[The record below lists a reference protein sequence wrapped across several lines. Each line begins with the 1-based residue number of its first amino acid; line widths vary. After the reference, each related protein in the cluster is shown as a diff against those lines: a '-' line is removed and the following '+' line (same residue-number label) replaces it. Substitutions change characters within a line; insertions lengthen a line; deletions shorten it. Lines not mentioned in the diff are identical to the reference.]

1 VPQSKGCEVPLNTVL
16 GSIPGPAIRQF
27 SGTLRG
33 KGRWGRLTLERQRPE
48 GRSGKRPEGR
58 SGKRPERRSGNG
70 RSGGVLT
77 ITSLLGGEF
86 GALVPCSP
94 FGDAQVH
101 VPFCHFFSLET
112 VVLLL
117 SPGLS
122 SQVVRSN
129 FLGGPPL
136 CAFKL

>member
-1 VPQSKGCEVPLNTVL
+1 MPQSKGCEVPLNTVL

-48 GRSGKRPEGR
+48 GRSGKRPE
-58 SGKRPERRSGNG
+58 RRSGNG
-70 RSGGVLT
+70 RSGGWQWPERRGAYYNQPPRRRVWGSCSLFSLRGCAGSCT
-77 ITSLLGGEF
+77 ILPL
-86 GALVPCSP
+86 
-94 FGDAQVH
+94 
-101 VPFCHFFSLET
+101 FSLET
-112 VVLLL
+112 VVLLP

-136 CAFKL
+136 CAFEL